1 MEYTVKQAGTGE
13 FQAIL
18 KNPSFGWET
27 IYTFTTE
34 QGAQDF
40 INNKR
45 AESKEALAGIL
56 TISEYFGKVSA

>member
-1 MEYTVKQAGTGE
+1 MEYTVKQAEAGK
-13 FQAIL
+13 FQAII
-18 KNPSFGWET
+18 KNLSFGWET

-40 INNKR
+40 IDNKR

-56 TISEYFGKVSA
+56 TISEYFGKVGA